1 MKNLTEEERA
11 KIAGRLLGYT
21 HDIQMESEESEEGLI
36 PSFKCVKCG
45 KYFHPPFDLL
55 DSILDS
61 ILDSM
66 TLTKWWIGKEKEP
79 CIK

>member
-1 MKNLTEEERA
+1 MLTITER
-11 KIAGRLLGYT
+11 KEIVGRLLGYT

-45 KYFHPPFDLL
+45 KYFHPPVNVLG
-55 DSILDS
+55 
-61 ILDSM
+61 SM
-66 TLTKWWIGKEKEP
+66 TLIKWWMEKEKEP